1 MDTTHDFLDLL
12 GLDGNAR
19 ERDIRGAYARRLKR
33 IDQEQD
39 PEAFQR
45 LRAAYETALDWAAW
59 KTHEQQREQPAPD
72 ADAAIPPASP
82 APAAPAQPPQPE
94 PPTPG
99 ELAHAVFERLAA
111 ELPGLAAQAQG
122 SSDPL
127 PWKNALLRRLDD
139 DELINIDARIT
150 FEAWIATILAQGWQ
164 PGHEHLFVA
173 AQEVFGWNDDRRSL
187 LQFGQA
193 GALLDQALA
202 ERALLDAMPVEQLRA
217 LRTTLQALR
226 RPDAPDARQLRAGI
240 RNVELLAEHFPA
252 LARVIVSID
261 NIEHWRTA
269 YRTVAGKPLEPEHAL
284 PPPPSPAGW
293 TFGKIVRALLMILAA
308 SVLLNILD
316 KAIDDKPSRNP
327 APVSQAILDTLI
339 GPIEFKPSPEAKPG
353 TLDTRVRVFLGEDM
367 QVKRVQNIAT
377 SGEPAFDRAVG
388 EAVQAAKPFPPGT
401 PAEFELSFTA
411 QITRS
416 TPREAV
422 QPLDF
427 KRLAQSSSGE
437 PPDGALLGKHIPP
450 VDYTPTRFAKP
461 GTRYSLRYEVFL
473 DADGKVERVEQRQ
486 ASGAPRLD
494 RAFEDALRA
503 ARPFPATTARRF
515 EVSWSTTITAREAA
529 PPRKEEAQPH
539 DASPDNEEAPPQQP

>member
-12 GLDGNAR
+12 GLDGTAR

-59 KTHEQQREQPAPD
+59 QAREQQPAPD
-72 ADAAIPPASP
+72 ADAAIPPA
-82 APAAPAQPPQPE
+82 APASAAPSPQPE

-99 ELAHAVFERLAA
+99 ALAHAVFERLAA

-122 SSDPL
+122 SSDHL

-139 DELINIDARIT
+139 EELINIDARIT
-150 FEAWIATILAQGWQ
+150 FEAWIATTLAQGWQ

-173 AQEVFGWNDDRRSL
+173 AQEVFGWSGDRRSL

-240 RNVELLAEHFPA
+240 RDVELLAEHFPA

-269 YRTVAGKPLEPEHAL
+269 YRTVVGKPLEPEHAL
-284 PPPPSPAGW
+284 PPPPAPAGW
-293 TFGKIVRALLMILAA
+293 TIGKIIRALLMTLVAFI
-308 SVLLNILD
+308 VLNTLYQ
-316 KAIDDKPSRNP
+316 AVDDKPPRQP
-327 APVSQAILDTLI
+327 APVRQEILDTLI

-353 TLDTRVRVFLGEDM
+353 TLDTRVRVFLREDM
-367 QVKRVQNIAT
+367 GVERVQNIAT
-377 SGEPAFDRAVG
+377 SGEPAFDRAVS
-388 EAVQAAKPFPPGT
+388 EAVQDAKPFPPGT
-401 PAEFELSFTA
+401 PREFELGFTA

-416 TPREAV
+416 TPREEV
-422 QPLDF
+422 KPLDVE
-427 KRLAQSSSGE
+427 RPLQSPSGE

-450 VDYTPTRFAKP
+450 VDYTPTRFARP

-473 DADGKVERVEQRQ
+473 DARGKVERVEQRQ
-486 ASGAPRLD
+486 GSGEPRLD

-515 EVSWSTTITAREAA
+515 EVSWSTTITARDAA
-529 PPRKEEAQPH
+529 PRQAKEAQIYP
-539 DASPDNEEAPPQQP
+539 